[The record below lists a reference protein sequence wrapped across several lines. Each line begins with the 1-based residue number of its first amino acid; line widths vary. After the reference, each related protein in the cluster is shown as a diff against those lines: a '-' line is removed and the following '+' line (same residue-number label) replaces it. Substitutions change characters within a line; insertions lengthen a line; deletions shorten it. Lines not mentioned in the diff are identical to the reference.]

1 MQSKYKKLTR
11 RKSSKNSARKSRINK
26 SKKSKTRKTK
36 RAFRKRSQHKRSQH
50 KRSQHKRSQHKRS
63 QHKRSQHKRSHRKYK
78 GGCGGQAWKGG
89 DIGKWPG
96 VSGPHDGNYYE
107 YKGVPSGLYDPPM
120 PSNKQF
126 QNGGGMFN
134 LLPQDLVNVGRSL
147 TGGLEGAYASY
158 NGEPRFDST
167 YPLPIDQ
174 PSMNRE
180 IQTQIKYNPLNLDKI
195 HINSGNSVSDI

>member
-1 MQSKYKKLTR
+1 MNTKYKKNTK
-11 RKSSKNSARKSRINK
+11 RKSSKRATRKSRINK
-26 SKKSKTRKTK
+26 SKNSKTRKI
-36 RAFRKRSQHKRSQH
+36 KRSFR
-50 KRSQHKRSQHKRS
+50 KRS

-78 GGCGGQAWKGG
+78 GGCVGQPWKGG
-89 DIGKWPG
+89 NIGKWPG

-107 YKGVPSGLYDPPM
+107 YKGSPTGSYDPPM

-126 QNGGGMFN
+126 QNGGGILN

-147 TGGLEGAYASY
+147 TGGLQGAYASY

-167 YPLPIDQ
+167 YPLPIEQ
-174 PSMNRE
+174 PSMDRE
-180 IQTQIKYNPLNLDKI
+180 IQTQIKYKPLNLDKI

>member
-1 MQSKYKKLTR
+1 MNSKYKKITR
-11 RKSSKNSARKSRINK
+11 RKSSKRTTRKSRINK
-26 SKKSKTRKTK
+26 SKNSKTHITK
-36 RAFRKRSQHKRSQH
+36 RKRSQHKHKRSQHKRSQH

-63 QHKRSQHKRSHRKYK
+63 QHKRSQRKYK
-78 GGCGGQAWKGG
+78 GGCGGQAWNGG

-126 QNGGGMFN
+126 QNGGGMIN
-134 LLPQDLVNVGRSL
+134 LLPQDLVNFGRSL
-147 TGGLEGAYASY
+147 TGGIQGAYASY
-158 NGEPRFDST
+158 NGEPRFDSS

-180 IQTQIKYNPLNLDKI
+180 IQTQLKYKPLNLDKI
-195 HINSGNSVSDI
+195 HTDSGNSVSDI

>member
-1 MQSKYKKLTR
+1 MNSKYKKITR
-11 RKSSKNSARKSRINK
+11 RKSSKRTTRNSRINK
-26 SKKSKTRKTK
+26 SKNSKTRRTK
-36 RAFRKRSQHKRSQH
+36 RTFR
-50 KRSQHKRSQHKRS
+50 
-63 QHKRSQHKRSHRKYK
+63 KRSHRKYK

-126 QNGGGMFN
+126 QNGGGMLN
-134 LLPQDLVNVGRSL
+134 LLPQDLVNFGRSL

-180 IQTQIKYNPLNLDKI
+180 IQTQIKYKPLNLDKI
-195 HINSGNSVSDI
+195 HTDSGNSVVDI

>member
-1 MQSKYKKLTR
+1 MT
-11 RKSSKNSARKSRINK
+11 SKNKKITKRKISNRTTRKSRINK
-26 SKKSKTRKTK
+26 SKNSKTRRTK
-36 RAFRKRSQHKRSQH
+36 RTFR
-50 KRSQHKRSQHKRS
+50 KRS

-78 GGCGGQAWKGG
+78 GGCVGQSWNGG

-107 YKGVPSGLYDPPM
+107 YKGSPSGLYDPPM

-126 QNGGGMFN
+126 QNGGGMLN
-134 LLPQDLVNVGRSL
+134 LLPQDLVNFGRSL
-147 TGGLEGAYASY
+147 TGGLQGAYASY

-174 PSMNRE
+174 PSMDRE
-180 IQTQIKYNPLNLDKI
+180 IQTQIKYKPLNLDKI
-195 HINSGNSVSDI
+195 HINSGNSVSNI

>member
-1 MQSKYKKLTR
+1 MNTKYKKITR
-11 RKSSKNSARKSRINK
+11 RKSSKRTTRKSRINK
-26 SKKSKTRKTK
+26 SKNSKARRTK

-126 QNGGGMFN
+126 QNGGGMLN

-147 TGGLEGAYASY
+147 TGGLQGAYAGY
-158 NGEPRFDST
+158 QGEPRFDST

-174 PSMNRE
+174 PSMDRE
-180 IQTQIKYNPLNLDKI
+180 IQTQIKYNPINLDKI
-195 HINSGNSVSDI
+195 HIDSGNSVVDI

>member
-11 RKSSKNSARKSRINK
+11 RKSSKNSARKNRINK
-26 SKKSKTRKTK
+26 SKKSKTLKTK
-36 RAFRKRSQHKRSQH
+36 RSQYKRSQY
-50 KRSQHKRSQHKRS
+50 
-63 QHKRSQHKRSHRKYK
+63 KRSQHKRSHRKYK

-126 QNGGGMFN
+126 QNGGGMLN

-147 TGGLEGAYASY
+147 TGGIQGAYASY
-158 NGEPRFDST
+158 IGEPRFDST

-174 PSMNRE
+174 PSMDRE
-180 IQTQIKYNPLNLDKI
+180 IQTQIKYKPLNLDKI
-195 HINSGNSVSDI
+195 HINSGKSVSDI